1 MEQATDF
8 LAESDALA
16 AILHDLDDPAWD
28 RPTQFKGWT
37 INDVLV
43 HLHFWNRAADQS
55 LTDPDGFQDT
65 MRSAIAASAGSGMRA
80 VENAAMDERGSELLA
95 VWQGLYR
102 DMGRRWALLDP
113 KQRVKWVGPEMSVRS
128 SMTARQMETWAH
140 GHEIFDLLGKTRQ
153 ETDRI
158 RNIVVLGVNTFGWTF
173 KVHGLSAPET
183 MPFLRLFAPSGAV
196 WDYGD
201 PDQPDRIEGQAV
213 EFAQV
218 VTQTRHVADTQLS
231 VRGPIA
237 TQWMVHAQCFAG
249 PPETPPVPGTR
260 FRRET

>member
-8 LAESDALA
+8 LTESDTLA
-16 AILHDLDDPAWD
+16 AILHDLDDQAWD

-65 MRSAIAASAGSGMRA
+65 MRSAIAASAVSGMRA
-80 VENAAMDERGSELLA
+80 VENAAVNERSSELLA

-102 DMGRRWALLDP
+102 DMGSRWALLDP

-140 GHEIFDLLGKTRQ
+140 GHEIFDLLGKKRQ
-153 ETDRI
+153 DTDRI
-158 RNIVVLGVNTFGWTF
+158 RNIVVLGVKTFGWTF
-173 KVHGLSAPET
+173 KVHGMAAPEQ

-196 WDYGD
+196 WDYGN
-201 PDQPDRIEGQAV
+201 PDQADHIEGQAV
-213 EFAQV
+213 DFAQV

-237 TQWMVHAQCFAG
+237 TQWMTHAQCFAG
-249 PPETPPVPGTR
+249 PPETPPAPGTR